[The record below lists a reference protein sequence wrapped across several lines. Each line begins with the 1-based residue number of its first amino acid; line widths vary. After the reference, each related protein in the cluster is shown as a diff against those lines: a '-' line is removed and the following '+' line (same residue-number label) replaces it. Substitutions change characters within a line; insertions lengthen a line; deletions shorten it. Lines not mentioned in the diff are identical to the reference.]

1 MATSGSKS
9 ISVGSH
15 NTLKFNWERTS
26 YSIANNTSTVK
37 WTMILSSDSYGA
49 ISSSASKSWSVTV
62 NGTKYSGSNT
72 VGIGAS
78 TSKTLASGTTTITHN
93 NDGSKTFSYSFSQTF
108 NVTLGGTSIATKS
121 GSGTGALTTIPRA
134 ATITSAP
141 NFNDEG
147 NPTVTYSNPAGSAV
161 SALEMGIFKAD
172 GSGAYVPYRSITKT
186 ATSYTFNLTDA
197 ERANLR
203 KAVTSGNSI
212 SVRFYIR
219 TTIGD
224 EQYLKYATK
233 TLTLVNY
240 TPTLSPTITST
251 NEAANALTGD
261 PNKLIKY
268 FNTVSVSTGASARKN
283 ASITSQSIKNGTT
296 TVSAATGTMT
306 NVESGSF
313 TVSVTDS
320 RGNTTTQTVTKTM
333 VNYIKL
339 TCGLTASAT
348 LAEDNT
354 ATVTATVSGSL
365 FTGNFGTEYNSL
377 NIEYRYKTED
387 GSYSSWIDAS
397 TGYTT
402 INSGTG
408 YTKTITLTGLDYQ
421 KSYTIQAR
429 AYDKVYTSS
438 SPKNSSAVT
447 VKAVPVFDWSGE
459 DFNFNVPVS
468 IEGNTIA
475 DFPIETGTASMGSN
489 GTWYWR
495 KWKSGRAE
503 CWGVRNYGNM
513 GISTAWG
520 SLYTSEAF
528 TQSLPSGLFSGAP
541 IYIDISIRQSTSYS
555 GWVIGSASSAP
566 TATSTGSFKIAR
578 GESGTAQQVYLGFNI
593 IGKWK

>member
-1 MATSGSKS
+1 MATSGSKT
-9 ISVGSH
+9 IAVGSH
-15 NTLKFNWERTS
+15 NSLVFSWERTS
-26 YSIANNTSTVK
+26 SSTANNTSTVK
-37 WTMILSSDSYGA
+37 WSMKLTSDAYGT
-49 ISSSASKSWSVTV
+49 ISSSVSKSWSVTV

-108 NVTLGGTSIATKS
+108 NVTLGGTYHTTKS
-121 GSGTGALTTIPRA
+121 GSGTGTLTTIARK

-141 NFNDEG
+141 NFNDEA
-147 NPTVTYSNPAGSAV
+147 NPTVSYSNPAGDSV
-161 SALEMGIFKAD
+161 SSLEMGIYKTD
-172 GSGAYVPYRSITKT
+172 GSASYVPYRSITKT

-203 KAVTSGNSI
+203 KAVKSGNTL

-224 EQYLKYATK
+224 TQYLDYVTK

-251 NEAANALTGD
+251 NTTANALTGD
-261 PNKLIKY
+261 ANKLIKY

-283 ASITSQSIKNGTT
+283 ASITSQSVKNGTT
-296 TVSAATGTMT
+296 TVSSASGTMS
-306 NVESGSF
+306 NVESGTF
-313 TVSVTDS
+313 EVSVTDS
-320 RGNTTTQTVTKTM
+320 RGYTTTQKVTKTM
-333 VNYIKL
+333 VNYVKL

-354 ATVTATVSGSL
+354 ATLTATISGGY
-365 FTGNFGTEYNSL
+365 FDGNFGAEYNSL
-377 NIEYRYKTED
+377 TIQYRYKTED

-397 TGYTT
+397 TGYTV

-429 AYDKVYTSS
+429 AYDKIYTSS
-438 SPKNSSAVT
+438 SPKTSSAVT
-447 VKAVPVFDWSGE
+447 VKAEPVFDWSGE

-468 IEGNTIA
+468 IEGDVIS
-475 DFPIETGTASMGSN
+475 DFPIEQGTTAMGTN

-503 CWGVRNYGNM
+503 CYGVRNYGNM
-513 GISTAWG
+513 GISATWG
-520 SLYTSEAF
+520 SLFTSETF
-528 TQSLPSGLFSGAP
+528 TQSLPSGLFSMIP
-541 IYIDISIRQSTSYS
+541 HYIGIEFFTSDS
-555 GWVIGSASSAP
+555 HGGWIMH
-566 TATSTGSFKIAR
+566 TATPSPQTSATGGFKVVRA
-578 GESGTAQQVYLGFNI
+578 ESGTAQQVYISFNVK
-593 IGKWK
+593 GRWK